1 MVFVHGGEG
10 DLEGRTSL
18 LALRLNTFVLHAL
31 GQVLTN
37 GRIQRLGAALNLVL
51 VILHV
56 EGNQNRTSTLLSTLK
71 AQLSLNLCTAGA
83 QNQGGNGQQNRQEH
97 PALTSRRAR
106 GVSHRVHTRLPSGE

>member
-56 EGNQNRTSTLLSTLK
+56 EGNQNRTSTLLGALK
-71 AQLSLNLCTAGA
+71 TQLGLNLRAAGT
-83 QNQGGNGQQNRQEH
+83 QNQRCNGQQNRQEH
-97 PALTSRRAR
+97 PALTSRCSR
-106 GVSHRVHTRLPSGE
+106 GMSHRVHSRLPSGE